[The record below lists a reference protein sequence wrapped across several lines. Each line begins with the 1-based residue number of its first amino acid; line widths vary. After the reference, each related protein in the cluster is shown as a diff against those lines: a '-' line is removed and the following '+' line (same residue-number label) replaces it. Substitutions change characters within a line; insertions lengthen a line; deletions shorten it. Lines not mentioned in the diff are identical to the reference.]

1 MQGRNEEAA
10 FSRAKRGVL
19 FGVSIPS
26 ALLAMTPLKGVLSG
40 PFWWRWRAGVPAA
53 DGVPARKR
61 GTPTGGAS
69 GIDCSA
75 LVPSPICT
83 SSISEEGK
91 SMAGGD
97 DMRSE
102 AAAMLS
108 DERRSWTRRDASIL
122 GLGQEV

>member
-1 MQGRNEEAA
+1 MHGRNEGAV

-91 SMAGGD
+91 SIAGGD
-97 DMRSE
+97 DMRLE
-102 AAAMLS
+102 AAAM
-108 DERRSWTRRDASIL
+108 
-122 GLGQEV
+122 Q